1 MKLLI
6 YFYVFEHLQ
15 LKGRRDQDLEQ
26 EINSYVKRLEMES
39 KLNCRAATL
48 SGGYKRKLSV
58 CIALV
63 GKSKVIQFFIIFIYL
78 YQTVQCSAFCFII
91 LSYMFTNGNI
101 KK

>member
-6 YFYVFEHLQ
+6 CFHVFKYLQ
-15 LKGRRDQDLEQ
+15 LKGRRNQDLEQ

-63 GKSKVIQFFIIFIYL
+63 GKSKVIQFFIPVIFIHL
-78 YQTVQCSAFCFII
+78 YQTIQCTALCFM
-91 LSYMFTNGNI
+91 SYRICAPM
-101 KK
+101 KY